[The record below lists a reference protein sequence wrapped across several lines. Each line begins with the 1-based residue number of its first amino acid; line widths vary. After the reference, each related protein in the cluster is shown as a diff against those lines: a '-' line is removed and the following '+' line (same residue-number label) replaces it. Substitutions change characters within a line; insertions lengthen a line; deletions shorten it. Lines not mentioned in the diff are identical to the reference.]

1 MLGSEGGVLVTWLTT
16 PGAEPEGVWADLLA
30 AMEVDEELADLARYW
45 RQLIAGTIVPE
56 WRQAQAALG
65 LTQAGI
71 RGIGIAPQDDT
82 ETGEAAAAGE
92 IDVSAEGA
100 SEMLVIVPEQ

>member
-1 MLGSEGGVLVTWLTT
+1 
-16 PGAEPEGVWADLLA
+16 
-30 AMEVDEELADLARYW
+30 MEADEELSDLARYW

-71 RGIGIAPQDDT
+71 RGIGVAPEDEP
-82 ETGEAAAAGE
+82 ETAEAAPAAE
-92 IDVSAEGA
+92 IDVSMDDG
-100 SEMLVIVPEQ
+100 SDRLVIVPEQ